1 MESLRSNL
9 DASERKKII
18 DDFNNPQG
26 RLHAILLNIKSSCSG
41 LNLHFNCS
49 DIIICCVADNVNQVL
64 QALGRVHRIGQRLP
78 QRIWIITLNHS
89 YDQILQCFQTTKMV
103 SKQTTV
109 SLSPQPCPRPRVPC

>member
-103 SKQTTV
+103 SQH
-109 SLSPQPCPRPRVPC
+109 PPPPPF